1 MAIGDFPDR
10 DLVKGFVSRDR
21 LRPRD
26 NPLDIGH
33 IFCEGCHRITDLREC
48 WGCHKWFCYDCLIE
62 HMLGCK
68 EWQKIKG
75 DYDIL
80 FECDKHKTCDDC
92 PYRFKCYTT
101 KKILRKKK

>member
-1 MAIGDFPDR
+1 MVIDDFP

-21 LRPRD
+21 LSSRD
-26 NPLDIGH
+26 NSLDIEH
-33 IFCEGCHRITDLREC
+33 IFCEGCHRIANLREC

-80 FECDKHKTCDDC
+80 FECDKHETCDDC
-92 PYRFKCYTT
+92 SYRFKCYTT
-101 KKILRKKK
+101 KKVPRKKK